1 MKSVALLAIAFLLGS
16 PETRASEPVFYFN
29 DENESLI
36 YVTTGDPDRL
46 LMPEDMD
53 DAFNTTF
60 ARPAGSPPDTSF
72 FNQHGFELQLKGNM
86 AVMIKKGKVTYRGY
100 RLDPQPDFS
109 ESRTYYFRLENGQ
122 GVYVDTVCPYI
133 CYMRA
138 RFENGPTVYHAN
150 YPAPAGVEEAYGII
164 NWSHYWF
171 TGSQLSIWRGTNF
184 LARGE
189 RAPPPNAVVPNT
201 NPCPPLAV
209 APLPTNA
216 TPLSTAG
223 WEDMSRRLYRRH
235 LLAEGYLKDGLR
247 HPAWDE
253 DAIAL
258 IDGFIAYYVNP
269 WQGMKNDAQRLAL
282 SQSILDR
289 GCRDPYVRF
298 VHAFNLD
305 LNGRTEEAK
314 KILDELL
321 PVFSA
326 PDRPHAFLLFLTQ
339 YRRALAG
346 DHKLFLVAAETV
358 LTRAATDGSYTPE
371 ELRRLLFYFTEHTYY
386 TSYLYYQGDD
396 TKLMDLLKK
405 NPGLD
410 PWFRETMLGHLHLNR
425 AWNNVWAENFDPS
438 EYLDWEAYAA
448 DLAAAR
454 QHLENA
460 IAINPAYPEP
470 YRFLIKLARLAPTCN
485 QEEARRWFDR
495 AIACQFDFMPAYE
508 ELIDAYRPA
517 NGGSIQL
524 LFNLGLAFAQTRR
537 YDTQV
542 PDYIYRTLE
551 EIGVDTGNLHDI
563 LDAPGAAEALLDTAS
578 AYVDRNIFRTRN
590 LTRAAVACWFFGD
603 YAGAGQFLSRIP
615 PKTPINRRTLETFR
629 TSEKEIAADIYL
641 HTGRSTGRLDDK
653 NATEQVLRNRQ
664 FIAEVEKQL
673 ATGEWTPLMKTDGL
687 DGWNVRYGAINLTTN
702 QEAETQN
709 TNRRFQLRGQM
720 DLGDSYEIAVDF
732 ELVTPTNYTTWGAGL
747 GTYNSPPPFGGAG
760 LCQAQTVTAY
770 YPGIS
775 NVYIPSDLFF
785 SGNELQLP
793 STGGATVYRGP
804 ENIFPRLGRNTL
816 LLRANGSQAE
826 VYLNSQL
833 IRTFRYHAI
842 PGQKV
847 FPYVY
852 APDTYSRYDTAIV
865 RYGNL
870 RARRLAPSTRL
881 DSLAAPGKIP
891 NPVWVESDPGKAMNT
906 PSSDTAAQPRPD
918 AADSA
923 GKAARAGAAPVLTV
937 QNLPEGSEPV
947 WISILPPDNA
957 NTNWRLAWETPVDP
971 ALVANGSTSTPTYTL
986 MHTTNLT
993 QPFTSMKT
1001 GITNN
1006 EISIPAD
1013 TPAGFFHVVPAP
1025 PASPPAP

>member
-1 MKSVALLAIAFLLGS
+1 MKTAALLTLAFLLNAAG
-16 PETRASEPVFYFN
+16 TRSSEPVFYFN

-46 LMPEDMD
+46 LMPEYIDESYHS
-53 DAFNTTF
+53 TF
-60 ARPAGSPPDTSF
+60 TRPAGSPPDAPF
-72 FNQHGFELQLKGNM
+72 VNEHGNELQLKNDV
-86 AVMIKKGKVTYRGY
+86 AVMVKKGTVTYRGY
-100 RLDPQPDFS
+100 RLDPQPEF
-109 ESRTYYFRLENGQ
+109 SRTGTRYYRLENGQ
-122 GVYVDTVCPYI
+122 GVYIDTVCPYI

-150 YPAPAGVEEAYGII
+150 YPAPDGVDDAFGYIAGP
-164 NWSHYWF
+164 HYCV
-171 TGSQLSIWRGTNF
+171 TGSQIAIWRGTNRVV
-184 LARGE
+184 RGE
-189 RAPPPNAVVPNT
+189 AVPPPNAVVPNT
-201 NPCPPLAV
+201 NPCPPLAI

-216 TPLSTAG
+216 TPRSTAG
-223 WEDMSRRLYRRH
+223 WEDMARKLYRRH
-235 LLAEGYLKDGLR
+235 LLAEGYLKDGHR
-247 HPAWDE
+247 DPAWDE

-269 WQGMKNDAQRLAL
+269 WEGMKNDSQRLAL

-298 VHAFNLD
+298 VHAFNLSMS
-305 LNGRTEEAK
+305 GRTGEAK
-314 KILDELL
+314 PILDELL
-321 PVFSA
+321 PVFSS
-326 PDRPHAFLLFLTQ
+326 PDRPHAFMQFLTQ
-339 YRRALAG
+339 YRCGHAG
-346 DHKLFLVAAETV
+346 DHKMFLAAAETALV
-358 LTRAATDGSYTPE
+358 RAASDGSYTPE

-386 TSYLYYQGDD
+386 TSYLYYNGDD
-396 TKLMDLLKK
+396 SKLMEFLGR
-405 NPGLD
+405 NPDLD

-425 AWNNVWAENFDPS
+425 AWDQTWVENFDPS
-438 EYLDWEAYAA
+438 EYLDWDAYAA

-508 ELIDAYRPA
+508 ELIDACRPA

-578 AYVDRNIFRTRN
+578 AYVDRNVFRTRN
-590 LTRAAVACWFFGD
+590 LTRAAVVCWFFGD
-603 YAGAGQFLSRIP
+603 FAGAGQFLAQIP
-615 PKTPINRRTLETFR
+615 PRTPINRRTLETFR
-629 TSEKEIAADIYL
+629 TSEREIAADIYL
-641 HTGRSTGRLDDK
+641 HTGLATGRLDDK
-653 NATEQVLRNRQ
+653 TAAEQVLRNRQ
-664 FIAEVEKQL
+664 FIAEVENQL
-673 ATGEWTPLMKTDGL
+673 ATGEWTPLMKTNSL
-687 DGWNVRYGAINLTTN
+687 DGWHVRYGAMNLTTN
-702 QEAETQN
+702 QQAETQN

-760 LCQAQTVTAY
+760 LCQAQTVSAY

-775 NVYIPSDLFF
+775 NVYIPSDLLL
-785 SGNELQLP
+785 SGNDLELP
-793 STGGATVYRGP
+793 PAGGATVFRGP
-804 ENIFPRLGRNTL
+804 DNIFPRLGRNTL
-816 LLRANGSQAE
+816 FLRANGSTAE
-826 VYLNSQL
+826 IYLNGQK
-833 IRTFRYHAI
+833 IRTVSYHAI

-847 FPYVY
+847 FPYLY
-852 APDTYSRYDTAIV
+852 APDTYSRYDSAIV

-881 DSLAAPGKIP
+881 DTLPAPARIP
-891 NPVWVESDPGKAMNT
+891 NPVWVE
-906 PSSDTAAQPRPD
+906 
-918 AADSA
+918 A
-923 GKAARAGAAPVLTV
+923 GPETFMPQTGTVARAGAEAVVSMGETARTTAATTLAV
-937 QNLPEGSEPV
+937 RNLPEGSEPI
-947 WISILPPDNA
+947 WISILPPDTA
-957 NTNWRLAWETPVDP
+957 STNWRVAWEAPVGPVLAAD
-971 ALVANGSTSTPTYTL
+971 GSTAKPTYTL
-986 MHTTNLT
+986 MHTTDLT
-993 QPFTSMKT
+993 QPFTPMKT

-1006 EISIPAD
+1006 EVPIPTDA
-1013 TPAGFFHVVPAP
+1013 PAGFFHVVPEAAAP
-1025 PASPPAP
+1025 PAP